1 MSATAPKRAPQSLDD
16 RENDLGRGLN
26 RQSLRRLFGYLYPYR
41 ASAALALIAITVQ
54 TLGELALPYLLGRV
68 IDNAIEGAARRV
80 PGTPVDARPI
90 FTVVGLFLLS
100 VLVVFCAR
108 WFQGLTTTR
117 IGYRV
122 IFDLRFALFRHM
134 QLLGL
139 KTFDRLG
146 VGRLISRIQSD
157 VSVMQDLLT
166 DGIIGLFADLMVLV
180 GIIIA
185 MVSLDRELALLTY
198 AILPVMIAVV
208 MIWRRYAIPVYRAMR
223 VATSRLTGY
232 SAESI
237 SGMRVIQSFRREEE
251 NFTRFERNNREVYA
265 NNTRGIRLNSIL
277 APTVELLSG
286 TATMIVLV
294 VGGGRVLSGAL
305 TIGLLITFVGY
316 ITRFFSPVRTLSERY
331 NSLQAATVA
340 AERIFEVLDEPLE
353 IADRPDARPLP
364 RINGKV
370 AFEHVTFGYT
380 DRAVIRDLNLTIEPG
395 QMVAFVGPTGAGKS
409 SIINLVPRFYDVWDG
424 RVAIDGH
431 DVRDVTLASLRR
443 QFGIVLQDT
452 FLFSMTIGEN
462 IRYGRLDATDEEV
475 EEAARQVGV
484 HDFIDYPPRALRD
497 EGRRAR
503 QWPQRRAAPVDRL
516 RARDAGEPAHRR
528 AGRGDKQRRYAH
540 RADRAGR
547 IAADAAR
554 AHRPGNRPPP
564 LHDHRGRRDR
574 GDRRRA
580 DRGAGATR
588 RIAGEARCLLP
599 PLHRRAVARARQR
612 PERCRHA
619 RSLSPRRSSADEYG
633 AAPHRCGMNAGL

>member
-1 MSATAPKRAPQSLDD
+1 MKNPTMSAGAAKATAPKRAPQSIDD

-26 RQSLRRLFGYLYPYR
+26 RQSLRRLFGYLSPYR
-41 ASAALALIAITVQ
+41 VPAALSLLAIVVQ

-68 IDNAIEGAARRV
+68 VDNAIDVAAKRV

-90 FTVVGLFLLS
+90 FNVVGLFLLS
-100 VLVVFCAR
+100 VLVVFFAR
-108 WFQGLTTTR
+108 WFQGITTTR

-122 IFDLRFALFRHM
+122 IFDLRFVLFRHM

-166 DGIIGLFADLMVLV
+166 DGIIGLFADMMVLI

-185 MVSLDRELALLTY
+185 MLSLDRELALLTY
-198 AILPVMIAVV
+198 AILPVMIAVI

-251 NFTRFERNNREVYA
+251 NFTRFERNNKEVYL

-305 TIGLLITFVGY
+305 TIGLLTTFVGY

-353 IADRPDARPLP
+353 IRNKPDARPLP
-364 RINGKV
+364 RIEGEV

-380 DRAVIRDLNLTIEPG
+380 DRPVIRDLNLIIKPG

-409 SIINLVPRFYDVWDG
+409 SIINMVPRFYDVWEG

-431 DVRDVTLASLRR
+431 DVRDVTLESLRR

-475 EEAARQVGV
+475 EEAARQVGI
-484 HDFIDYPPRALRD
+484 HDFIAALPARYETKVGERGSGLSVGQRQLIAFARVMLANPRIVVLDEATSSVDTRTEQIVQEGLRRTLRGRTAL
-497 EGRRAR
+497 
-503 QWPQRRAAPVDRL
+503 VI
-516 RARDAGEPAHRR
+516 AHRLSTIIE
-528 AGRGDKQRRYAH
+528 ADVIAVIDSGQIVEQGRHSELLAQ
-540 RADRAGR
+540 
-547 IAADAAR
+547 
-554 AHRPGNRPPP
+554 
-564 LHDHRGRRDR
+564 
-574 GDRRRA
+574 
-580 DRGAGATR
+580 RGAYYRLYTAAQLR
-588 RIAGEARCLLP
+588 ERVALP
-599 PLHRRAVARARQR
+599 
-612 PERCRHA
+612 
-619 RSLSPRRSSADEYG
+619 DG
-633 AAPHRCGMNAGL
+633 AAKRKA

>member
-1 MSATAPKRAPQSLDD
+1 VKNPTISASAGNATATAPQGRPQPLDD

-41 ASAALALIAITVQ
+41 APAALALVAITVQ

-68 IDNAIEGAARRV
+68 VDNAIEVASRRV
-80 PGTPVDARPI
+80 PGAPVDARPI
-90 FTVVGLFLLS
+90 FNVVGLFLIS

-108 WFQGLTTTR
+108 WFQGITTTR

-157 VSVMQDLLT
+157 VSVLQDLLT
-166 DGIIGLFADLMVLV
+166 DGIIGLFADMMVLI

-185 MVSLDRELALLTY
+185 MFSLDRELALITY
-198 AILPVMIAVV
+198 AILPIMIGVV
-208 MIWRRYAIPVYRAMR
+208 MVWRRYAIPVYRAMR

-251 NFTRFERNNREVYA
+251 NFTRFERNNKDVYL
-265 NNTRGIRLNSIL
+265 NNTHALRLNSVL
-277 APTVELLSG
+277 APAVEMLSG
-286 TATMIVLV
+286 TATMVILV
-294 VGGGRVLSGAL
+294 GGGGRVLSGEL
-305 TIGLLITFVGY
+305 TIGVLTAFVGY
-316 ITRFFSPVRTLSERY
+316 IARFFSPVRTLSDRY

-353 IADRPDARPLP
+353 IKDGPNARPLP
-364 RINGKV
+364 RIAGEV

-380 DRAVIRDLNLTIEPG
+380 DRPVIRDLNLTIKPG

-431 DVRDVTLASLRR
+431 DVRDVTLTSLRR

-462 IRYGRLDATDEEV
+462 IRYGRLDATDAEV
-475 EEAARQVGV
+475 EEAARQVGI
-484 HDFIDYPPRALRD
+484 HDFIDALPARYETKVGERGSGLSVGQRQLIAFARVMLANPRIVVLDEATSSVDTRTEQIVQEGLRRTLHGRTAL
-497 EGRRAR
+497 
-503 QWPQRRAAPVDRL
+503 VI
-516 RARDAGEPAHRR
+516 AHRLSTIIE
-528 AGRGDKQRRYAH
+528 
-540 RADRAGR
+540 ADVIAVIDGGR
-547 IAADAAR
+547 IVEQGRHADLLAR
-554 AHRPGNRPPP
+554 
-564 LHDHRGRRDR
+564 
-574 GDRRRA
+574 
-580 DRGAGATR
+580 RGAYYRLYTAAQLR
-588 RIAGEARCLLP
+588 E
-599 PLHRRAVARARQR
+599 RAVV
-612 PERCRHA
+612 P
-619 RSLSPRRSSADEYG
+619 D
-633 AAPHRCGMNAGL
+633 

>member
-1 MSATAPKRAPQSLDD
+1 VKNPTISAGATTATAPKKAPQSLDD

-41 ASAALALIAITVQ
+41 APAALALVAITVQ

-68 IDNAIEGAARRV
+68 VDNAISVAAGRV
-80 PGTPVDARPI
+80 PGAPVDARPI
-90 FTVVGLFLLS
+90 FNVVGLFLIS
-100 VLVVFCAR
+100 VLVVFGAR
-108 WFQGLTTTR
+108 WFQGITTTR

-157 VSVMQDLLT
+157 VSVLQDLLT
-166 DGIIGLFADLMVLV
+166 DGIIGLFADMMVLI
-180 GIIIA
+180 GIVIA
-185 MVSLDRELALLTY
+185 MFSLDRELAVITY
-198 AILPVMIAVV
+198 AILPIMIGVV

-251 NFTRFERNNREVYA
+251 NFTRFERNNKEVYV
-265 NNTRGIRLNSIL
+265 NNTHALRLNSIL
-277 APTVELLSG
+277 APAVEMLNGS
-286 TATMIVLV
+286 ATMIILV
-294 VGGGRVLSGAL
+294 VGGGRVLSGEL
-305 TIGLLITFVGY
+305 TIGVLTAFVGY
-316 ITRFFSPVRTLSERY
+316 IARFFSPVRTLSDRY

-353 IADRPDARPLP
+353 IRNKPDARPLP
-364 RINGKV
+364 RIEGEV

-380 DRAVIRDLNLTIEPG
+380 DRPIIRDLNLTIKPG

-409 SIINLVPRFYDVWDG
+409 SIINMVPRFYDVWDG

-431 DVRDVTLASLRR
+431 DVRDVTLESLRR

-475 EEAARQVGV
+475 EEAARQVGI
-484 HDFIDYPPRALRD
+484 HDFIDALPARYETKVGERGSGLSVGQRQLIAFARVMLANPRIVVLDEATSSVDTRTEQIVQEGLRRTLHGRTAL
-497 EGRRAR
+497 
-503 QWPQRRAAPVDRL
+503 VI
-516 RARDAGEPAHRR
+516 AHRLSTIIE
-528 AGRGDKQRRYAH
+528 
-540 RADRAGR
+540 ADVIAVIDGGR
-547 IAADAAR
+547 IVEQGRHGELLAR
-554 AHRPGNRPPP
+554 
-564 LHDHRGRRDR
+564 
-574 GDRRRA
+574 
-580 DRGAGATR
+580 RGAYYRLYTAAQLR
-588 RIAGEARCLLP
+588 E
-599 PLHRRAVARARQR
+599 RAVV
-612 PERCRHA
+612 PEVAVKHEA
-619 RSLSPRRSSADEYG
+619 
-633 AAPHRCGMNAGL
+633 

>member
-1 MSATAPKRAPQSLDD
+1 MQAGAATTTAPKKAPQSLDD

-41 ASAALALIAITVQ
+41 APAALALVAIAVQ

-68 IDNAIEGAARRV
+68 VDNAIAVAGQRIPGA
-80 PGTPVDARPI
+80 PVDARPI
-90 FTVVGLFLLS
+90 FNVVGLFLIS
-100 VLVVFCAR
+100 VLVVFLAR
-108 WFQGLTTTR
+108 WFQGITTTR

-157 VSVMQDLLT
+157 VSVLQDLLT
-166 DGIIGLFADLMVLV
+166 DGIIGLFADMMVLI
-180 GIIIA
+180 GIIIV
-185 MVSLDRELALLTY
+185 MFSLDRELALITY
-198 AILPVMIAVV
+198 AILPIMIGIV

-251 NFTRFERNNREVYA
+251 NFTRFERNNNEVYLQ
-265 NNTRGIRLNSIL
+265 NTRAIRLNSVL
-277 APTVELLSG
+277 APAVEMLSG
-286 TATMIVLV
+286 TATMVILV
-294 VGGGRVLSGAL
+294 VGGGRVLSGEL
-305 TIGLLITFVGY
+305 TIGVLTAFVGY
-316 ITRFFSPVRTLSERY
+316 IARFFSPVRTLSDRY

-353 IADRPDARPLP
+353 ITDGPNARPLP
-364 RINGKV
+364 RIDGEV

-380 DRAVIRDLNLTIEPG
+380 DRPVIRDLNLTIKPG

-424 RVAIDGH
+424 RVTIDGH

-452 FLFSMTIGEN
+452 FLFSVTIGEN
-462 IRYGRLDATDEEV
+462 IRYGRLDATDAEV
-475 EEAARQVGV
+475 EEAARQVGI
-484 HDFIDYPPRALRD
+484 HDFIDALPARYETKVGERGSGLSVGQRQLIAFARVMLANPRIVVLDEATSSVDTRTEQIVQEGLRRTLHGRTAL
-497 EGRRAR
+497 
-503 QWPQRRAAPVDRL
+503 VI
-516 RARDAGEPAHRR
+516 AHRLSTIIE
-528 AGRGDKQRRYAH
+528 
-540 RADRAGR
+540 ADVIAVIDGGR
-547 IAADAAR
+547 IVEQGRHGELLAR
-554 AHRPGNRPPP
+554 
-564 LHDHRGRRDR
+564 
-574 GDRRRA
+574 
-580 DRGAGATR
+580 RGAYYRLYTAAQLR
-588 RIAGEARCLLP
+588 ERVVSPDSAIQREA
-599 PLHRRAVARARQR
+599 
-612 PERCRHA
+612 
-619 RSLSPRRSSADEYG
+619 
-633 AAPHRCGMNAGL
+633 

>member
-1 MSATAPKRAPQSLDD
+1 MSAGTAKAIAPKGAPQSLDD

-41 ASAALALIAITVQ
+41 VPAALSLLAITVQ

-68 IDNAIEGAARRV
+68 VDNAINVASHRV
-80 PGTPVDARPI
+80 PGAPVDARPI
-90 FTVVGLFLLS
+90 FNVVGLFLIS
-100 VLVVFCAR
+100 VLVVFFAR
-108 WFQGLTTTR
+108 WFQGITTTR

-157 VSVMQDLLT
+157 VSVLQDLLT
-166 DGIIGLFADLMVLV
+166 DGIIGLFADMMVLI
-180 GIIIA
+180 GIIIV
-185 MVSLDRELALLTY
+185 MLSLDRELAVITY
-198 AILPVMIAVV
+198 AILPIMIGVV

-251 NFTRFERNNREVYA
+251 NFTRFERNNNEVYR
-265 NNTRGIRLNSIL
+265 NNTHALRLNSIL
-277 APTVELLSG
+277 APAVEMLSG
-286 TATMIVLV
+286 TATMLILV
-294 VGGGRVLSGAL
+294 IGGGRVLSGEL
-305 TIGLLITFVGY
+305 TIGVLTTFVGY
-316 ITRFFSPVRTLSERY
+316 IARFFSPVRTLSDRY

-353 IADRPDARPLP
+353 ITDAPDARPLP
-364 RINGKV
+364 RIHGEV

-380 DRAVIRDLNLTIEPG
+380 DRPVIRDLNLTIKPG

-431 DVRDVTLASLRR
+431 DVRDVTLGSLRR

-462 IRYGRLDATDEEV
+462 IRYGRLDATDAEV
-475 EEAARQVGV
+475 EEAAKQVGI
-484 HDFIDYPPRALRD
+484 HDFIDSLPARYETKVGERGSGLSVGQRQLIAFARVMLANPRIVVLDEATSSVDTRTEQIVQEGLRRTLHGRTAL
-497 EGRRAR
+497 
-503 QWPQRRAAPVDRL
+503 VI
-516 RARDAGEPAHRR
+516 AHRLSTIIE
-528 AGRGDKQRRYAH
+528 
-540 RADRAGR
+540 ADVIAVIDGGR
-547 IAADAAR
+547 IVEQGRHAELLARRGAYYRLYTAAQLHER
-554 AHRPGNRPPP
+554 MVVPGN
-564 LHDHRGRRDR
+564 
-574 GDRRRA
+574 
-580 DRGAGATR
+580 ATTS
-588 RIAGEARCLLP
+588 EA
-599 PLHRRAVARARQR
+599 
-612 PERCRHA
+612 
-619 RSLSPRRSSADEYG
+619 
-633 AAPHRCGMNAGL
+633 

>member
-1 MSATAPKRAPQSLDD
+1 MSAGAATATASKRPGQSLDD

-41 ASAALALIAITVQ
+41 VPAALALVAITVQ

-68 IDNAIEGAARRV
+68 VDNAIEVAGRRV
-80 PGTPVDARPI
+80 PGAPVDPRPI
-90 FTVVGLFLLS
+90 FNVVGFFLIA
-100 VLVVFCAR
+100 VLVVFFAR
-108 WFQGLTTTR
+108 WFQGITTTR

-157 VSVMQDLLT
+157 VSVLQDLLT
-166 DGIIGLFADLMVLV
+166 DGIIGLFADMMVLI

-185 MVSLDRELALLTY
+185 MVSLDRELAVITY
-198 AILPVMIAVV
+198 AILPIMIGVV
-208 MIWRRYAIPVYRAMR
+208 MIWRRHAIPVYRAMR

-251 NFTRFERNNREVYA
+251 NFTRFERNNREVYR
-265 NNTRGIRLNSIL
+265 NNTRAIFLNSIL
-277 APTVELLSG
+277 APAVEMLNG
-286 TATMIVLV
+286 TATMVILV
-294 VGGGRVLSGAL
+294 VGGGRVLSGEL
-305 TIGLLITFVGY
+305 TIGVLTAFVGY
-316 ITRFFSPVRTLSERY
+316 IARFFSPVRTLSDRY

-353 IADRPDARPLP
+353 ITDSPNARPLP
-364 RINGKV
+364 RINGEV

-380 DRAVIRDLNLTIEPG
+380 DHPVIRDLNLTIKPG

-462 IRYGRLDATDEEV
+462 IRYGRLDATAAEV
-475 EEAARQVGV
+475 EEAARQVGI
-484 HDFIDYPPRALRD
+484 HDFIDALPARYETKVGERGSGLSIGQRQLIAFARVMLANPRIVVLDEATSSVDTRTEQVVQEGLRRTLRGRTAL
-497 EGRRAR
+497 
-503 QWPQRRAAPVDRL
+503 VI
-516 RARDAGEPAHRR
+516 AHRLSTIIE
-528 AGRGDKQRRYAH
+528 
-540 RADRAGR
+540 ADVIAVIDGGR
-547 IAADAAR
+547 IVEQGRHGELLAR
-554 AHRPGNRPPP
+554 
-564 LHDHRGRRDR
+564 
-574 GDRRRA
+574 
-580 DRGAGATR
+580 RGAYFRLYTAAQLRERATR
-588 RIAGEARCLLP
+588 PESAITREA
-599 PLHRRAVARARQR
+599 
-612 PERCRHA
+612 
-619 RSLSPRRSSADEYG
+619 
-633 AAPHRCGMNAGL
+633 

>member
-1 MSATAPKRAPQSLDD
+1 MIAGGGKAAGPKGAPQSLDD

-41 ASAALALIAITVQ
+41 VPAALSLLAITIQ

-68 IDNAIEGAARRV
+68 VDNAIDVASKRV
-80 PGTPVDARPI
+80 PGAPVDASPI
-90 FTVVGLFLLS
+90 FKVIGLFLIS

-108 WFQGLTTTR
+108 WFQGITTTR

-157 VSVMQDLLT
+157 VSVLQDLLT
-166 DGIIGLFADLMVLV
+166 DGIIGLFADMMVLI
-180 GIIIA
+180 GIVIA
-185 MVSLDRELALLTY
+185 MFSLDRELAVITY
-198 AILPVMIAVV
+198 AILPIMIAVV

-251 NFTRFERNNREVYA
+251 NFTRFERNNKDVYL
-265 NNTRGIRLNSIL
+265 NNTHAIRLNSIL
-277 APTVELLSG
+277 APAVEMLNG
-286 TATMIVLV
+286 TATMVILV
-294 VGGGRVLSGAL
+294 VGGGRVLSGEL
-305 TIGLLITFVGY
+305 TIGVLTAFVGY
-316 ITRFFSPVRTLSERY
+316 IARFFSPVRTLSDRY

-353 IADRPDARPLP
+353 ITDGPNAKPLP
-364 RINGKV
+364 RINGEV

-380 DRAVIRDLNLTIEPG
+380 DRPVIRDLNLTIKPG

-409 SIINLVPRFYDVWDG
+409 SIINMVPRFYDVWDG

-431 DVRDVTLASLRR
+431 DVRDVTLESLRK

-462 IRYGRLDATDEEV
+462 IRYGRLDATDAEV
-475 EEAARQVGV
+475 EEAAKQVGI
-484 HDFIDYPPRALRD
+484 HDFIDALPARYETKVGERGSGLSVGQRQLIAFARVMLANPRIVVLDEATSSVDTRTEQIVQEGLRRTLHGRTAL
-497 EGRRAR
+497 
-503 QWPQRRAAPVDRL
+503 VI
-516 RARDAGEPAHRR
+516 AHRLSTIIE
-528 AGRGDKQRRYAH
+528 ADVIAVIDGGKIVEQGRH
-540 RADRAGR
+540 RELLAK
-547 IAADAAR
+547 
-554 AHRPGNRPPP
+554 
-564 LHDHRGRRDR
+564 
-574 GDRRRA
+574 
-580 DRGAGATR
+580 RGAYYRLYTAAQLR
-588 RIAGEARCLLP
+588 
-599 PLHRRAVARARQR
+599 
-612 PERCRHA
+612 ERVVI
-619 RSLSPRRSSADEYG
+619 PDSA
-633 AAPHRCGMNAGL
+633 AAHND